1 MKQEEYRVCM
11 AQGLKGK
18 QGLSK
23 AERKILFCTQSKLCS
38 GKAQSEDQGADLC
51 AKSVPKWAKQAL
63 PKEKEPLTCPLRMDR
78 VRQTIDA
85 IALGLKSGDTEEILP
100 ASAQLLNDLTEC
112 GTPEAVELASVAATE
127 VKGLAKRFYL
137 KGEAKD
143 VINQLEVLK
152 ELV

>member
-1 MKQEEYRVCM
+1 MATREEYNACM
-11 AQGLKGK
+11 RPYITGKGK
-18 QGLSK
+18 SK
-23 AERKILFCTQSKLCS
+23 EERQRSFCIGAKVCS
-38 GKAQSEDQGADLC
+38 GKAQSEEQGADLC

-63 PKEKEPLTCPLRMDR
+63 PKEEEKLPCPMRMGR

-85 IALGLKSGDTEEILP
+85 IALGLKSGDTEDILP

-112 GTPEAVELASVAATE
+112 GTPEAVELASVAAHDA
-127 VKGLAKRFYL
+127 KGLSKRFYL